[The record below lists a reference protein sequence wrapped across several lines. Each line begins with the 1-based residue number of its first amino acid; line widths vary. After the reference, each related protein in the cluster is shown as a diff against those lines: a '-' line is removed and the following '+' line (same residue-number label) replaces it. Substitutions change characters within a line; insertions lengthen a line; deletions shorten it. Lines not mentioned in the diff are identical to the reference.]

1 MKFMNSVFDQLS
13 FQKPINRGKLRL
25 FAGNRYYT
33 FKRYG
38 VWLFGGL
45 KFAGQTVTELP
56 YEIFS
61 HKTPLLRRLKDID
74 MYLQRNKVINL
85 KIAVPRIHGVTIFPG
100 ETFSYWKLIGKPTKR
115 KGYLDGMVLRN
126 GNVVPDTGG
135 GLCQLSNLIYWMT
148 VHTPLTVVER
158 CRHSYDVFPDADR
171 TQPFGSGATC
181 FYNYGDLMIRNDTAR
196 TYRLVLAV
204 AEDELCGAWTSDEF
218 PVLTYEVY
226 EKEHF
231 FRPEFWGGYTRHNL
245 LFRRV
250 FVKGE
255 YAGDEYVAE
264 NHAFM
269 MYEPLLPGS

>member
-1 MKFMNSVFDQLS
+1 MKFMNSVFDQLP
-13 FQKPINRGKLRL
+13 FQKPINRSNLRL

-33 FKRYG
+33 LKRYG
-38 VWLFGGL
+38 FWLFGGL
-45 KFAGQTVTELP
+45 KFAGQTKTELP
-56 YEIFS
+56 YEMFS
-61 HKTPLLRRLKDID
+61 HKTPLLRRLKDVD
-74 MYLQRNKVINL
+74 MYLQRNKIVNL
-85 KIAVPRIHGVTIFPG
+85 KIAVPRVHGVTIFPG

-126 GNVVPDTGG
+126 GNAVPGTGG

-148 VHTPLTVVER
+148 IHTPLTVAER
-158 CRHSYDVFPDADR
+158 RRHSYDVFPDADR

-181 FYNYGDLMIRNDTAR
+181 FYNYGDLMIRNDTAQ
-196 TYRLVLAV
+196 TYRLVLKV
-204 AEDELCGAWTSDEF
+204 TEDELRGAWTSDEF
-218 PVLTYEVY
+218 PALTYEVY

-250 FVKGE
+250 FAKGE
-255 YAGDEYVAE
+255 YAGEEYVAE

-269 MYEPLLPGS
+269 MYEPLLPGF